1 MIRRIS
7 RMKLLKK
14 LGWKYKDIKSLYQK
28 EIISLLGI
36 SMLLSLI
43 VVGALMYSEE
53 QYIFLFVLQL
63 SVILSM
69 LFIVMVLVTNRL
81 NNILGD
87 KKQKGAQK
95 IIQTQSLV
103 LRNVLYYRRSIVA
116 TFLQVL
122 LVSSLASFVYL
133 SLAESVEQ
141 TNLTIL
147 GQHIN
152 ASINQQNKMIIICTF
167 LLTFITLIE
176 NMGRMLEKRKDEISN
191 FKILGW
197 KLGSIRALYIKE
209 ISLWTGLA
217 LLIIL
222 RLHWEY
228 DKLRI
233 FL

>member
-1 MIRRIS
+1 
-7 RMKLLKK
+7 MKLLKK

>member
-1 MIRRIS
+1 
-7 RMKLLKK
+7 MKLLKK

-167 LLTFITLIE
+167 LLTFITLVE